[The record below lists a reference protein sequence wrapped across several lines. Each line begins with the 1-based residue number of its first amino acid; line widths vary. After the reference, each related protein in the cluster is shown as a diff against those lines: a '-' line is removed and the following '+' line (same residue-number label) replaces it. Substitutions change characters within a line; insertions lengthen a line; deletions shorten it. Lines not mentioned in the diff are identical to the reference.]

1 MIVMKFGGTSLESA
15 EAIERMESIV
25 TSRLP
30 RHPVV
35 VVSALGKVTDNLL
48 ALGTEAAAGCR
59 QQELERFVWMKD
71 YHTRIAAT
79 LIRPQDQDELA
90 HFLDTHFGELQI
102 LLDRLEERGEFSPEA
117 QDAVTSFGERISS
130 GIVTMALRKSGMKTI
145 HFDSRV
151 LILTD
156 KEHTRAMP
164 LLKETYANIRRALTG
179 LDDSTVAVVGGF
191 IGSTPD
197 GVTTTLGRNSSNLT
211 AVLYAAALGAEE
223 VEIWTDVDGVFPN
236 DPRQV
241 REQFPVEELSY
252 EDALQIAHSGARVL
266 HAGALV
272 LARQENIPIF
282 IRNSRRPEVPGT
294 RIMSDITLLRQ
305 VSDLANYARHR
316 AASSD

>member
-1 MIVMKFGGTSLESA
+1 MIVLKFGGTSLESA

-25 TSRLP
+25 KSRLP

-48 ALGTEAAAGCR
+48 ALGTEAAAGRR

-79 LIRPQDQDELA
+79 LIRPQDEEELEQFFES
-90 HFLDTHFGELQI
+90 HFCELQN
-102 LLDRLEERGEFSPEA
+102 LLDRLEEEGEFTSEA

-130 GIVTMALRKSGMKTI
+130 AIVTMALRKSGMNTV

-151 LILTD
+151 LIRTD
-156 KEHTRAMP
+156 KKHTEATP
-164 LLKETYANIRRALTG
+164 LLQETYANIRRALAS
-179 LDDSTVAVVGGF
+179 LDQSTVAVVGGF
-191 IGSTPD
+191 IGSTAD

-211 AVLYAAALGAEE
+211 AVLYAAALKADE
-223 VEIWTDVDGVFPN
+223 VEIWTDVDGVFQH

-241 REQFPVEELSY
+241 REQFPVDELSY

-266 HAGALV
+266 HAGAV
-272 LARQENIPIF
+272 MLARQENIPMW

-294 RIMSDITLLRQ
+294 RIMSQVTLVAPGRIHDFVGQ
-305 VSDLANYARHR
+305 R